1 MLLDMVLQEIKSK
14 KTLVDIILKSCNEW
28 EIPNLS
34 ISRGI
39 VYPRIPLV
47 KCYLQVCSSN
57 RFRFQTVLL
66 IVIVSLCSL
75 FPVML
80 FIM

>member
-14 KTLVDIILKSCNEW
+14 NTLADIILKSCNEW

-34 ISRGI
+34 ISGGT

-47 KCYLQVCSSN
+47 KCYLQVCLATGLD
-57 RFRFQTVLL
+57 FKLYYLL
-66 IVIVSLCSL
+66 
-75 FPVML
+75 
-80 FIM
+80 